1 MSVAYITASICEFLN
16 LNIESFL
23 GNIVQFI
30 VTVFSM
36 LLFKILFIVI
46 PIFLLIIIDYVFS
59 LIESAIKFI
68 YKKINRIL
76 MWKYIYSRINIYWYI
91 N

>member
-1 MSVAYITASICEFLN
+1 MSVTYITASICEFLN

-68 YKKINRIL
+68 SKKINRGL
-76 MWKYIYSRINIYWYI
+76 MWKYIYSCISSLIY
-91 N
+91 

>member
-1 MSVAYITASICEFLN
+1 MSVTYITASICEFLN

-68 YKKINRIL
+68 SKKINRGL
-76 MWKYIYSRINIYWYI
+76 M
-91 N
+91 